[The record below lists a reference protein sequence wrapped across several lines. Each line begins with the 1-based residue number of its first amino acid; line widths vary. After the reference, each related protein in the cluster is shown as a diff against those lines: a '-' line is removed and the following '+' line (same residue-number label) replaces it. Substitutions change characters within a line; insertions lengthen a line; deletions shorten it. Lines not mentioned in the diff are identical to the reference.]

1 MLKGWSLSVEL
12 AVLHSTCTSARKS
25 SDSPIRKIAGRCC
38 FSFVI
43 ALLVATSAW
52 TQEAPKDLASKSL
65 EDLMS
70 IDVTSV
76 SKKEQK
82 LSRTAAA
89 VLVITRDDIRH
100 SGATNIPDVLRM
112 VPGMDVAQISAN
124 VWAISARGLN
134 KEFSNELLVLL
145 DGRKVYSPTTGG
157 VFWDVLDV
165 PLEDIERIEVIRG
178 PGGSVWGANAVNGVV
193 NIITRKARE
202 TLGTMVAAGG
212 GNLDQGFGTVQ
223 QGGALGTN
231 AEYRFYA
238 KYFNQNHMPGLTGQN
253 GADGWHVLRG
263 GFRVDST
270 LSSKDTLTLQGDLYT
285 GRDGVPS
292 SYLPSITSPEALNVN
307 LETNLSG
314 GFMQSFWNHVYS
326 ARSDTSLQISFD
338 GSKREDA
345 LGEARNTVSLDFQ
358 HHIAW
363 GERQDIVWGLGYL
376 YTRSQTTGTLS
387 FSLNPAD
394 LNTQLFS
401 SFIQDEIAIL
411 KDRVYL
417 TAGAKLEHNYF
428 TGLVLMPMSRVTW
441 TPNAHHMLWAAIS
454 HVQRTPASVDTTERI
469 NVGGFPGPGGAPV
482 LVSIFGNPLFKNEGL
497 VAYELGYRTTVL
509 KNVSIDLAAYYNDY
523 ENQKT
528 IEPIA
533 PFFEPTPPPPHL
545 VLPLTYENLMY
556 GETQGAEVAV
566 NWKAADRWT
575 LSPGYALEQIHLHT
589 SPGSMDTT
597 SGPADEGSLPRH
609 SAQLRSHLDL
619 AHGMA
624 WDTAAYFVDRLTYQ
638 KVPSYTRLDT
648 GLSWQWSKK
657 FSISLVG
664 QNLLRDHHLEFI
676 DTGGAT
682 RSTLVKR
689 SVYAKILWQ
698 F

>member
-1 MLKGWSLSVEL
+1 V
-12 AVLHSTCTSARKS
+12 
-25 SDSPIRKIAGRCC
+25 GRCC
-38 FSFVI
+38 YCFAI
-43 ALLVATSAW
+43 ALLIATSAW
-52 TQEAPKDLASKSL
+52 PQEAPKDLASKSL

-89 VLVITRDDIRH
+89 VFVITQDDIRR
-100 SGATNIPDVLRM
+100 SGATNIPDLLRM

-124 VWAISARGLN
+124 TWAISARGLN
-134 KEFSNELLVLL
+134 GEFSHELLVLL

-193 NIITRKARE
+193 NIITRKASE
-202 TLGTMVAAGG
+202 TRGKMIVAGG
-212 GNLDQGFGTVQ
+212 GNLDQGFGTAQ
-223 QGGALGTN
+223 QGGSFGTN
-231 AEYRFYA
+231 IDYRVYT
-238 KYFNQNHMPGLTGQN
+238 KYFNQYHMPGLTGQN
-253 GADGWHVLRG
+253 GADGWHALHG
-263 GFRVDST
+263 GFRMDST
-270 LSSKDTLTLQGDLYT
+270 PSTKDTLAFQGDLYT

-292 SYLPSITSPEALNVN
+292 TYLPSITSPAAVNVN

-314 GFMQSFWNHVYS
+314 GFIQSVWNHVYS
-326 ARSDTSLQISFD
+326 TRSDTSLQISFD
-338 GSKREDA
+338 RSKREDA
-345 LGEARNTVSLDFQ
+345 LGEARNTVSVDFQ

-363 GERQDIVWGLGYL
+363 GGRQDFVWGLGYL
-376 YTRSQTTGTLS
+376 YTSSQTTGTLS
-387 FSLNPAD
+387 ITLHPAD

-401 SFIQDEIAIL
+401 SFIQDEIAIV

-441 TPNAHHMLWAAIS
+441 TPNNRHMLWAAIS

-469 NVGGFPGPGGAPV
+469 NAGGFPGPGGTPV
-482 LVSIFGNPLFKNEGL
+482 LVSIFGNPHFRNEGL
-497 VAYELGYRTTVL
+497 VAYEMGYRTTIV
-509 KNVSIDLAAYYNDY
+509 KNVSIDFAAYYNDY

-533 PFFEPTPPPPHL
+533 PFFEPAPPPPHL

-556 GETQGAEVAV
+556 GETQGAEVAA
-566 NWKAADRWT
+566 NWKVTDRWT
-575 LSPGYALEQIHLHT
+575 LSPGYAFEQIHLHT

-597 SGPADEGSLPRH
+597 SGPADEGGLPRH
-609 SAQLRSHLDL
+609 SAQVRSHLDL
-619 AHGMA
+619 GHRTA
-624 WDTAAYFVDRLTYQ
+624 WDTSTYFVDRLTYE
-638 KVPSYTRLDT
+638 KVPAYTRLDT

-657 FSISLVG
+657 LSISVFG